1 MRGELLFE
9 QLSLRLRHVSF
20 GGMRDV
26 HPAYAIAFDL
36 FIDQLRDRGDDNLID
51 ALLNA
56 GEAIDR
62 KYYVFIPPLTKD
74 GHPTGKP
81 LMVPILQRYPRRM
94 WRPIFCEML
103 GETEQNVLDMILA
116 TSA

>member
-26 HPAYAIAFDL
+26 HPAYAVAFDL
-36 FIDQLRDRGDDNLID
+36 FIDQLRGRGDDQLID

-62 KYYVFIPPLTKD
+62 KYYVFIPPLTDD
-74 GHPTGKP
+74 GHPTGRP
-81 LMVPILQRYPRRM
+81 VLVPIMDRYPRRL
-94 WRPIFCEML
+94 WRPLFCEML
-103 GETEQNVLDMILA
+103 DVAEEDVQAWIKACV
-116 TSA
+116 